1 MIHTQYGVQVQV
13 IRVDL
18 DRGVAVVH
26 YVDDGEDGEPREVPL
41 LSLRADG
48 GIREVLASAD
58 GVDES
63 QLIHS
68 RSHRVGEPGAPPH

>member
-41 LSLRADG
+41 LSLHTDG
-48 GIREVLASAD
+48 GIQEVLASAD
-58 GVDES
+58 GSKTEDD
-63 QLIHS
+63 H
-68 RSHRVGEPGAPPH
+68 A